1 MNFEFTTVPR
11 ILFGPGRLK
20 EIRAIVPGMGKRA
33 LVVCGSSVRAIQ
45 RVQPLFNALTNAGMP
60 HAAFSTAG
68 EPTIDEVRGGTEYAK
83 SEGCDFVIGFGGGSA
98 LDAGK
103 AIAALLTNEGDP
115 LNYLEVV
122 GKGEPLTKPSA
133 PFVAIPTT
141 AGTGSEVTRN
151 AVIGLPEKRV
161 KVSLRS
167 PYMLPRVALVDPE
180 LTYDLPPE
188 ITAATGLDALTQLIE
203 AFVSVKAN
211 PMTDAICREGM
222 YRVARSLRR
231 AFEMG
236 DSPPWREN
244 WQAIVTARE
253 DMCVAGMLSGMALA
267 NAALGAAHGFS
278 GPLGGMFTAPHGA
291 LCAAVL
297 PYVVEVNE
305 RAATQRLIGSPVISR
320 FEQVRRAMGDLNA
333 LVQAL
338 KIPPL
343 RTYGVMRENFPE
355 IIEKAKASNSM
366 KGNPVVL
373 HDDELREIL
382 ERAL

>member
-11 ILFGPGRLK
+11 ILFGEGRLK
-20 EIRAIVPGMGKRA
+20 EVRAIVPELGKRA
-33 LVVCGSSVRAIQ
+33 LVVCGSSVRAVE
-45 RVQPLFNALTNAGMP
+45 RVQPLFAALTNVGVP
-60 HAAFSTAG
+60 YTAFATHR
-68 EPTIDEVRGGTEYAK
+68 EPTIDEVRAATKQAQAEQ
-83 SEGCDFVIGFGGGSA
+83 CDLVIGFGGGSA
-98 LDAGK
+98 LDTGK
-103 AIAALLTNEGDP
+103 AVAALLTNGGDP
-115 LNYLEVV
+115 LDYIEVI
-122 GKGEPLTKPSA
+122 GKGQPLSKPSA
-133 PFVAIPTT
+133 PYIAIPTT

-151 AVIGLPEKRV
+151 AVLGSPEHRV

-180 LTYDLPPE
+180 LTYNLPPNV
-188 ITAATGLDALTQLIE
+188 TAATGLDALTQLIE
-203 AFVSVKAN
+203 AYVSVRAN

-222 YRVARSLRR
+222 HRVVRSLRR
-231 AFEMG
+231 AFEEG
-236 DSPPWREN
+236 DSLPWREN

-267 NAALGAAHGFS
+267 NAALGAAHGLS
-278 GPLGGMFTAPHGA
+278 GPLGGMFDAPHGA

-305 RAATQRLIGSPVISR
+305 RAAKQRLVGSPVVSR
-320 FEQVRRAMGDLNA
+320 FQQVRRAMGDLGE

-338 KIPPL
+338 RIPPL
-343 RTYGVMRENFPE
+343 RDYGVMRENFPE

-373 HDDELREIL
+373 DDDELREIL

>member
-1 MNFEFTTVPR
+1 MDFEFTTVPR
-11 ILFGPGRLK
+11 ILFGQGRLR
-20 EIRAIVPGMGKRA
+20 EIRAIVPELGKHA
-33 LVVCGSSVRAIQ
+33 LVVCRSSVRAVE
-45 RVQPLFNALTNAGMP
+45 RVQPLFSALTNAGMP
-60 HAAFSTAG
+60 YSAFATAG
-68 EPTIDEVRGGTEYAK
+68 EPTIEEVQGGTEYARSK
-83 SEGCDFVIGFGGGSA
+83 ECDFVIGFGGGSA
-98 LDAGK
+98 LDTGK
-103 AIAALLTNEGDP
+103 AIAALLTNGGDP
-115 LNYLEVV
+115 LDYIEVI

-151 AVIGLPEKRV
+151 AVLGSPERRV

-167 PYMLPRVALVDPE
+167 PHMLPRVALVDPE
-180 LTYDLPPE
+180 LTYSLPPNV
-188 ITAATGLDALTQLIE
+188 TAETGLDALTQLIE

-211 PMTDAICREGM
+211 PMTDGICREGM
-222 YRVARSLRR
+222 HRVARSLRR
-231 AFEMG
+231 AFEQG
-236 DSPPWREN
+236 DSPPSREN
-244 WQAIVTARE
+244 WQAFVTARE

-267 NAALGAAHGFS
+267 NAALGAAHGLS
-278 GPLGGMFTAPHGA
+278 GSLGGMFAAPHGA

-305 RAATQRLIGSPVISR
+305 RAAKQRLVGSPVVPR
-320 FEQVRRAMGDLNA
+320 FEQIRRAMGDLGG

-338 KIPPL
+338 KISPL
-343 RTYGVMRENFPE
+343 RAYGVMRENFPE

>member
-1 MNFEFTTVPR
+1 LDT
-11 ILFGPGRLK
+11 
-20 EIRAIVPGMGKRA
+20 GKA
-33 LVVCGSSVRAIQ
+33 VA
-45 RVQPLFNALTNAGMP
+45 AMLTNG
-60 HAAFSTAG
+60 
-68 EPTIDEVRGGTEYAK
+68 
-83 SEGCDFVIGFGGGSA
+83 
-98 LDAGK
+98 
-103 AIAALLTNEGDP
+103 GDP
-115 LNYLEVV
+115 LDYLEVI

-133 PFVAIPTT
+133 PFIAIPTT

-151 AVIGLPEKRV
+151 AVLGSPEHRL

-180 LTYDLPPE
+180 LTYNLSADV
-188 ITAATGLDALTQLIE
+188 TAATGLDALTQLIE

-211 PMTDAICREGM
+211 PMTDAVCREGM
-222 YRVARSLRR
+222 HRVARSLRR
-231 AFEMG
+231 AFEQG
-236 DSPPWREN
+236 DSPPWGEN
-244 WQAIVTARE
+244 WQAVVAARE

-267 NAALGAAHGFS
+267 NAALGAAHGLS
-278 GPLGGMFTAPHGA
+278 GPLGGMFDAPHGA

-305 RAATQRLIGSPVISR
+305 RAAKERLEESAVVPR
-320 FEQVRRAMGDLNA
+320 FEQIRRVMGDLGE

-343 RTYGVMRENFPE
+343 RVHGVMRENFPE
-355 IIEKAKASNSM
+355 IIEKAKTSNSM

-373 HDDELREIL
+373 EDDELREIL